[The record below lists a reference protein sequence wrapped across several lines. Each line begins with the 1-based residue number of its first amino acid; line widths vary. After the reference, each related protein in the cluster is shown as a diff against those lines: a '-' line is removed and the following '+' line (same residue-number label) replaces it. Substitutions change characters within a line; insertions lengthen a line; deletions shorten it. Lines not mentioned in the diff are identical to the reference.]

1 VSSASKKSR
10 QDTEAPGKTLRDTST
25 GSSDGPVLVYEGP
38 DGTQRFPVGA
48 APLLIGRGAG
58 ADVRLGDLSLSSR
71 HSRLEKSGAGWKLVD
86 LGSRNGTFVNDVLV
100 KQRKLADG
108 DRVRL
113 GRAQFRF
120 TLSGEAEDLVTR
132 FRHTLDEA
140 HRRRGERGLREMA
153 DEFAQ
158 VARRHGAPG
167 ILVGSEEYR
176 ALQNLQEVM
185 SALVEVRKPRAVFEM
200 IVDTLIEFTGAERGF
215 FILSDQGKK
224 GTKGRRT
231 RKVMAARN
239 FDKEEIRDAL
249 AKVSKTIER
258 EVVEKRRP
266 VIVNDAPLDERYDGS
281 DSIVDMRLRSVLA
294 APVRGSA
301 HTPGGT
307 IYLDNRFERG
317 VFQDRQLPFIGMF
330 SDFAAIALQN
340 AALHASNEVRL
351 EELTMA
357 KCEVEELNRILA
369 DRVAQTSVEL
379 MEVKEHVLR
388 DLDQA
393 PLKYS
398 YKKMIGKSRRMRDVF
413 HLLDKVTDSDVPVL
427 VHGESGTGK
436 ELVARAIHF
445 NGPRKSEAFISE
457 NCAAIPE
464 TLLESELFGYKK
476 GSFTGASADKKGLFE
491 AANGG
496 TLFLDEIGDMPMQM
510 QKKLLRVLQEGEVRR
525 VGGNRPIPIDVRILA
540 ASNQD
545 LRMLCEKGRFRE
557 DLYYRL
563 NVITVTLPPLR
574 ERREDVPLLV
584 DHFLKEAARGGEPK
598 SISDDAMKTLERH
611 GWPGNVREL
620 RNEIQRAAAL
630 SDRVIVPL
638 ILSDSVRG
646 SRSETVAAVA
656 DLGEKTL
663 KEMVREVAEELES
676 RVIQEALKR
685 CRGRKAQAAR
695 LLGVSRPTLDSKIES
710 YGLVVKRT

>member
-1 VSSASKKSR
+1 MTTKGTR
-10 QDTEAPGKTLRDTST
+10 ELST
-25 GSSDGPVLVYEGP
+25 ASSDGPVLVYEGP
-38 DGTQRFPVGA
+38 DGAQRYAVGDKPV
-48 APLLIGRGAG
+48 LIGRGAG

-71 HSRLEKSGAGWKLVD
+71 HCRLEASGAGWKVVD

-120 TLSGEAEDLVTR
+120 MLSGEEEDVVTQLR
-132 FRHTLDEA
+132 NVLEEA
-140 HRRRGERGLREMA
+140 HRRRGERGLRELA

-158 VARRHGAPG
+158 AAQRHGAPN

-176 ALQNLQEVM
+176 ALQKLQDVM
-185 SALVEVRKPRAVFEM
+185 SAMVEARRPRAVFEM

-224 GTKGRRT
+224 DSQGRRT

-239 FDKEEIRDAL
+239 FDKEEIKDAL
-249 AKVSKTIER
+249 DKVSMTIER
-258 EVVEKRRP
+258 EVVQKGKP
-266 VIVNDAPLDERYDGS
+266 VIVNDAPLDQRYGGS

-294 APVRGSA
+294 APVRGFKSS
-301 HTPGGT
+301 PGGT

-317 VFQDRQLPFIGMF
+317 VFQDKQLPFIAMF

-340 AALHASNEVRL
+340 AALHASNETRL

-357 KCEVEELNRILA
+357 KSEVEELNRILA
-369 DRVAQTSVEL
+369 DRVAQTSAEL

-398 YKKMIGKSRRMRDVF
+398 YSNIIGTSRRMRDVF
-413 HLLDKVTDSDVPVL
+413 HLIDKVTDSDVPVL
-427 VHGESGTGK
+427 IHGESGTGK

-445 NGPRKSEAFISE
+445 NGPRQKQPFISE

-496 TLFLDEIGDMPMQM
+496 SLFLDEIGDMPMPM
-510 QKKLLRVLQEGEVRR
+510 QKKLLRVLQESEVRR
-525 VGGNRPIPIDVRILA
+525 VGGTRKISIDVRIIA

-545 LRMLCEKGRFRE
+545 LRKLCEAGRFRE

-563 NVITVTLPPLR
+563 NVITVDLPPLR
-574 ERREDVPLLV
+574 DRREDVPLLV
-584 DHFLKEAARGGEPK
+584 EHFVKEFGRGGETRTV
-598 SISDDAMKTLERH
+598 SSDAMKALERH
-611 GWPGNVREL
+611 HWPGNVREL

-638 ILSDSVRG
+638 ILSESVRG
-646 SRSETVAAVA
+646 RQEDASAAVA
-656 DLGEKTL
+656 DLGEKSL
-663 KEMVREVAEELES
+663 KEMVKEVAEELE
-676 RVIQEALKR
+676 RKVIQEALNR
-685 CRGRKAQAAR
+685 SRGRKAQAAR
-695 LLGVSRPTLDSKIES
+695 LLGVSRPTLDSKIEA
-710 YGLVVKRT
+710 YGLVVIRK

>member
-1 VSSASKKSR
+1 MSR
-10 QDTEAPGKTLRDTST
+10 KTTQHTKGGGTQDAGT

-38 DGTQRFPVGA
+38 DGAQRYPVGEA
-48 APLLIGRGAG
+48 SILIGRGTG
-58 ADVRLGDLSLSSR
+58 ADLRLGDLSLSAR
-71 HSRLEKSGAGWKLVD
+71 HSRLETSGHGWKIVD

-108 DRVRL
+108 DRIRL

-120 TLSGEAEDLVTR
+120 MLSGESEDLVTQ
-132 FRHTLDEA
+132 FRHLLDEA
-140 HRRRGERGLREMA
+140 HHRRGERGLREMA

-158 VARRHGAPG
+158 AVRRHGAPG
-167 ILVGSEEYR
+167 ILVGTEEYR

-185 SALVEVRKPRAVFEM
+185 SAMVETRKPRAVFEM

-224 GTKGRRT
+224 DASGRRT

-239 FDKEEIRDAL
+239 FDKEEIRDAM

-258 EVVEKRRP
+258 EVVREGRP
-266 VIVNDAPLDERYDGS
+266 IIVNDAPLDERYGGS
-281 DSIVDMRLRSVLA
+281 DSIADMRLRSVLA
-294 APVRGSA
+294 APVRGTVHA
-301 HTPGGT
+301 AGGT

-317 VFQDRQLPFIGMF
+317 VFRENQLPFIAMF

-340 AALHASNEVRL
+340 AALHASNETRL

-388 DLDQA
+388 DLDEA

-398 YKKMIGKSRRMRDVF
+398 YKKMIGKSRRMREVF

-427 VHGESGTGK
+427 IHGESGTGK

-445 NGPRKSEAFISE
+445 NGPRKGEPFISE

-496 TLFLDEIGDMPMQM
+496 TLFLDEIGDMPMPM
-510 QKKLLRVLQEGEVRR
+510 QKKLLRVLQESEVRR

-545 LRMLCEKGRFRE
+545 LRKLCEEGRFRE
-557 DLYYRL
+557 DLFYRL

-584 DHFLKEAARGGEPK
+584 EHFLTEAARGGDVRSVSE
-598 SISDDAMKTLERH
+598 DAMKALERH

-638 ILSDSVRG
+638 VLSDSVRG
-646 SRSETVAAVA
+646 GQGERIPAVA
-656 DLGEKTL
+656 DLGDKTL

-676 RVIQEALKR
+676 RVIQEALHR